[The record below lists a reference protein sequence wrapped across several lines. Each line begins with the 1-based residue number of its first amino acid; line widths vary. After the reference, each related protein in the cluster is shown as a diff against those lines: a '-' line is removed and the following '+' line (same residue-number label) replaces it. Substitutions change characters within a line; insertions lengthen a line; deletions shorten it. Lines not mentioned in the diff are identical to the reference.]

1 MAEQKENRFSGMTP
15 EEIKLEAKRQIVR
28 SAFLAL
34 AALIVIGV
42 ACYAWF
48 VSSGTVTAITGPVTL
63 DLECFEL
70 ASIGE
75 AGKEEA
81 GKYDALVP
89 EGLRNPGYKWNDNG
103 TQTKRNTDISDKNQS
118 ILWRMTS
125 DNNLGNFSQADNG
138 IQPGDYGTLEFYV
151 LRKQQGDLK
160 INCYLDIIP
169 LDETGKEL
177 VSTTEQNT
185 TEAGTGEAAD
195 ATRVLQLL
203 RGHLLFFS
211 TYQISTIDSEGKQV
225 NTTMRQ
231 LTDISDGSFQV
242 ELPAGMEEVKVT
254 LNWYWPY
261 FLRHAIEYYQDS
273 TFAEK
278 MSERVVDSLAEGNV
292 NYFFT
297 NDATMVYVGYARKD
311 ENDTRTVITRQNV
324 TRYAKR
330 LGEYYNEADQV
341 IGDNVKGIVLRLRA
355 EAG

>member
-1 MAEQKENRFSGMTP
+1 MAEQKENRFSGMTR
-15 EEIKLEAKRQIVR
+15 EEIILEAKKQILH
-28 SAFLAL
+28 SAVLAL

-48 VSSGTVTAITGPVTL
+48 ASSDTVTAIGGSISL
-63 DLECFEL
+63 NADCFEL
-70 ASIGE
+70 ASEGSE
-75 AGKEEA
+75 GN
-81 GKYDALVP
+81 YDDLVP
-89 EGLRNPGYKWNDNG
+89 TDLQNQGSDWGDGKG
-103 TQTKRNTDISDKNQS
+103 TQTSRNTDSNDKKES

-169 LDETGKEL
+169 LDENGKEL

-231 LTDISDGSFQV
+231 LADISDGSFQV
-242 ELPAGMEEVKVT
+242 ELPAGMEKVKVT

-278 MSERVVDSLAEGNV
+278 MSERVVDSLAEGKV

-297 NDATMVYVGYARKD
+297 NDATMVYVGNERKD
-311 ENDTRTVITRQNV
+311 DNDTRTVITKQNV

-341 IGDNVKGIVLRLRA
+341 IGDNVKGIVLCLRA

>member
-48 VSSGTVTAITGPVTL
+48 ASSDTVTAIGGSISL
-63 DLECFEL
+63 NADCFEL
-70 ASIGE
+70 ASEGRE
-75 AGKEEA
+75 GN
-81 GKYDALVP
+81 YDDLVP
-89 EGLRNPGYKWNDNG
+89 TDLQNQGSDWDGKG
-103 TQTKRNTDISDKNQS
+103 TQTSRNTDSNDKKES
-118 ILWRMTS
+118 ILWNMTS

-169 LDETGKEL
+169 LDENGKEL

-211 TYQISTIDSEGKQV
+211 TYQISAEGEQV
-225 NTTMRQ
+225 NKTMRQ
-231 LTDISDGSFQV
+231 LADISDGSFQV
-242 ELPAGMEEVKVT
+242 ELPAGMEKVKVT

-278 MSERVVDSLAEGNV
+278 MSERVVDSLAEGKV

-297 NDATMVYVGYARKD
+297 NDATMVYVGNERKD
-311 ENDTRTVITRQNV
+311 DNDTRTVITKQNV

>member
-1 MAEQKENRFSGMTP
+1 MAEQKENRFSGMTR
-15 EEIKLEAKRQIVR
+15 EEIILEAKKQILH
-28 SAFLAL
+28 SAVLAL

-63 DLECFEL
+63 DLDCFEL
-70 ASIGE
+70 ASIGT
-75 AGKEEA
+75 AGEYYK
-81 GKYDALVP
+81 LVP
-89 EGLRNPGYKWNDNG
+89 EALRNPGYDWNSNG

-118 ILWRMTS
+118 ILWNMTS
-125 DNNLGNFSQADNG
+125 DNNLGNFSQVDNG

-169 LDETGKEL
+169 LDENGKEL

-211 TYQISTIDSEGKQV
+211 TYQISAEGEQV
-225 NTTMRQ
+225 NKTMRQ
-231 LTDISDGSFQV
+231 LADISDGSFQV
-242 ELPAGMEEVKVT
+242 ELPADMDKVKVT

-297 NDATMVYVGYARKD
+297 NDATMVYVGNERKD
-311 ENDTRTVITRQNV
+311 ENDTRTVITKQNV

-341 IGDNVKGIVLRLRA
+341 IGDNVKGIVLCLRA

>member
-1 MAEQKENRFSGMTP
+1 MAEQKENRFSGMTR
-15 EEIKLEAKRQIVR
+15 EEIILEAKKQIVR

-48 VSSGTVTAITGPVTL
+48 ASSDTVTAIGGSVSL
-63 DLECFEL
+63 NADCFEL
-70 ASIGE
+70 ASAGGE
-75 AGKEEA
+75 GN
-81 GKYDALVP
+81 YDDLVP
-89 EGLRNPGYKWNDNG
+89 TDLHNQGIDWDRKG
-103 TQTKRNTDISDKNQS
+103 TQTSRNTDSNDKKEA
-118 ILWRMTS
+118 ILWNMTS

-169 LDETGKEL
+169 LDENGKEL

-211 TYQISTIDSEGKQV
+211 TYQISAEGEQV
-225 NTTMRQ
+225 NKTMRQ
-231 LTDISDGSFQV
+231 LADISDGSFQV
-242 ELPAGMEEVKVT
+242 ELPADMDEVKVT

-278 MSERVVDSLAEGNV
+278 MSERVVDSLAEGKV

-297 NDATMVYVGYARKD
+297 NDATMVYVGNEPKD
-311 ENDTRTVITRQNV
+311 DNDTRTVITKQNV

>member
-1 MAEQKENRFSGMTP
+1 MAEQKENRFSGMTR
-15 EEIKLEAKRQIVR
+15 EEIILEAKKQILH
-28 SAFLAL
+28 SAVLAL

-48 VSSGTVTAITGPVTL
+48 VSSGTVTAITGPVTI

-70 ASIGE
+70 ASIGT
-75 AGKEEA
+75 AGEYYK
-81 GKYDALVP
+81 LVP
-89 EGLRNPGYKWNDNG
+89 EALRNPGYDWNSNG

-118 ILWRMTS
+118 ILWNMTS

-195 ATRVLQLL
+195 VTRVLQLL

-211 TYQISTIDSEGKQV
+211 TYQISAEGEQV
-225 NTTMRQ
+225 NKTMRQ
-231 LTDISDGSFQV
+231 LADISDGSFQV
-242 ELPAGMEEVKVT
+242 ELPADMDKVKVT

-297 NDATMVYVGYARKD
+297 NDATMVYVGNERKD
-311 ENDTRTVITRQNV
+311 ENDTRTVITKQNV

>member
-1 MAEQKENRFSGMTP
+1 MAEQKENQFSGMTR
-15 EEIKLEAKRQIVR
+15 EEIILEAKKQILH
-28 SAFLAL
+28 SAVLAL

-48 VSSGTVTAITGPVTL
+48 VSSSTVTAIVGSVTP
-63 DLECFEL
+63 DADCFEL
-70 ASIGE
+70 ASEGT
-75 AGKEEA
+75 A
-81 GKYDALVP
+81 GKYDGLVP
-89 EGLRNPGYKWNDNG
+89 GSIRVLGEAWPGISVSG
-103 TQTKRNTDISDKNQS
+103 TQTTQNKKT
-118 ILWRMTS
+118 ILWNMTS

>member
-1 MAEQKENRFSGMTP
+1 MAEQKENQFSGMTR
-15 EEIKLEAKRQIVR
+15 EEIILEARKQILH
-28 SAFLAL
+28 SAVLAL

-48 VSSGTVTAITGPVTL
+48 VSSKSVTANVGPVSPNP
-63 DLECFEL
+63 DCFEL
-70 ASIGE
+70 ASKGT
-75 AGKEEA
+75 A
-81 GKYDALVP
+81 GKYDYLVP
-89 EGLRNPGYKWNDNG
+89 DGLRNPGEDIDGKI
-103 TQTKRNTDISDKNQS
+103 QTANRDDMQS
-118 ILWRMTS
+118 ILWKMTS
-125 DNNLGNFSQADNG
+125 DNNLGNFSQADIG

-160 INCYLDIIP
+160 INCFLEIIP
-169 LDETGKEL
+169 LDEKGNEL
-177 VSTTEQNT
+177 VSGTEQNT
-185 TEAGTGEAAD
+185 TEAETGEAAD
-195 ATRVLQLL
+195 VTRVLQLL

-211 TYQISTIDSEGKQV
+211 TYQISSADSEGNPV
-225 NTTMRQ
+225 NTTIRQ
-231 LTDISDGSFQV
+231 LANISDGAFQV
-242 ELPAGMEEVKVT
+242 ELPADMDEIKVT

-278 MSERVVDSLAEGNV
+278 MSERVVDSLAEGMV

-297 NDATMVYVGYARKD
+297 NDATMVYVGYERKD
-311 ENDTRTVITRQNV
+311 ENDTRTVITKQNV

-330 LGEYYNEADQV
+330 LGEYYNDADQV

>member
-1 MAEQKENRFSGMTP
+1 
-15 EEIKLEAKRQIVR
+15 
-28 SAFLAL
+28 
-34 AALIVIGV
+34 
-42 ACYAWF
+42 
-48 VSSGTVTAITGPVTL
+48 
-63 DLECFEL
+63 
-70 ASIGE
+70 
-75 AGKEEA
+75 
-81 GKYDALVP
+81 
-89 EGLRNPGYKWNDNG
+89 
-103 TQTKRNTDISDKNQS
+103 
-118 ILWRMTS
+118 MTS

-261 FLRHAIEYYQDS
+261 FLRHAIEYYQE
-273 TFAEK
+273 FAEK
-278 MSERVVDSLAEGNV
+278 MSERVVDSLAEGKV

-297 NDATMVYVGYARKD
+297 NDATMVYVGNKRKD
-311 ENDTRTVITRQNV
+311 ENDTRTVITKQNV

>member
-1 MAEQKENRFSGMTP
+1 MAEQNENRFSGMTR
-15 EEIKLEAKRQIVR
+15 EEIILEAKKQILH
-28 SAFLAL
+28 SAVLAL

-48 VSSGTVTAITGPVTL
+48 ASSDTVTAIGGSVSL
-63 DLECFEL
+63 NADCFEL
-70 ASIGE
+70 AS
-75 AGKEEA
+75 AGRE
-81 GKYDALVP
+81 GNYDDLVP
-89 EGLRNPGYKWNDNG
+89 TDLQNQGSDWGDGKG
-103 TQTKRNTDISDKNQS
+103 TQTSRNTDSNDKKES

-169 LDETGKEL
+169 LDENGKEL

-211 TYQISTIDSEGKQV
+211 TYQISAEGEQV
-225 NTTMRQ
+225 NKTMRQ
-231 LTDISDGSFQV
+231 LADISDGSFQV
-242 ELPAGMEEVKVT
+242 ELPADMDEVKVT

-278 MSERVVDSLAEGNV
+278 MSERVVDSLAEGKV

-297 NDATMVYVGYARKD
+297 NDATMVYVGNERKD
-311 ENDTRTVITRQNV
+311 DNDTRTVITKQNV

-341 IGDNVKGIVLRLRA
+341 IGDNVKGIVLCLRA

>member
-1 MAEQKENRFSGMTP
+1 MAEQKENRFSGMTR
-15 EEIKLEAKRQIVR
+15 EEIILEAKKQILH
-28 SAFLAL
+28 SAVLAL

-63 DLECFEL
+63 DLDCFEL
-70 ASIGE
+70 ASIGT
-75 AGKEEA
+75 AGEYYK
-81 GKYDALVP
+81 LVP
-89 EGLRNPGYKWNDNG
+89 EALRNPGYDWNSNG

-118 ILWRMTS
+118 ILWNMTS

-169 LDETGKEL
+169 LDENGKEL

-195 ATRVLQLL
+195 VTRVLQLL

-211 TYQISTIDSEGKQV
+211 TYQISAEGEQV
-225 NTTMRQ
+225 NKTMRQ
-231 LTDISDGSFQV
+231 LADISDGSFQV
-242 ELPAGMEEVKVT
+242 ELPADMDKVKVT

-297 NDATMVYVGYARKD
+297 NDATMVYVGNERKD
-311 ENDTRTVITRQNV
+311 ENDTRTVITKQNV

-341 IGDNVKGIVLRLRA
+341 IGDNVKGIVLCLRA

>member
-1 MAEQKENRFSGMTP
+1 MAEQKENRFSGMTR
-15 EEIKLEAKRQIVR
+15 EEIILEAKKQILH
-28 SAFLAL
+28 SAVLAL

-63 DLECFEL
+63 DLDCFEL
-70 ASIGE
+70 ASIGT
-75 AGKEEA
+75 AGEYYK
-81 GKYDALVP
+81 LVP
-89 EGLRNPGYKWNDNG
+89 EALRNPGYDWNSNG

-118 ILWRMTS
+118 ILWNMTS
-125 DNNLGNFSQADNG
+125 DNNLGNFSQVDNG

-169 LDETGKEL
+169 LDENGKEL

-195 ATRVLQLL
+195 VTRVLQLL

-211 TYQISTIDSEGKQV
+211 TYQISAEGEQV
-225 NTTMRQ
+225 NKTMRQ
-231 LTDISDGSFQV
+231 LADISDGSFQV
-242 ELPAGMEEVKVT
+242 ELPADMDKVKVT

-297 NDATMVYVGYARKD
+297 NDATMVYVGNERKD
-311 ENDTRTVITRQNV
+311 ENDTRTVITKQNV

-341 IGDNVKGIVLRLRA
+341 IGDNVKGIVLCLRA

>member
-1 MAEQKENRFSGMTP
+1 MAEQKENRFSGMTR
-15 EEIKLEAKRQIVR
+15 EEIILEAKKQILH
-28 SAFLAL
+28 SAVLAL
-34 AALIVIGV
+34 AALIVIGM

-48 VSSGTVTAITGPVTL
+48 ASSDTVTAIGGSISL
-63 DLECFEL
+63 NADCFEL
-70 ASIGE
+70 ASEGRE
-75 AGKEEA
+75 GN
-81 GKYDALVP
+81 YDDLVP
-89 EGLRNPGYKWNDNG
+89 TDLQNQGSDWGDGKG
-103 TQTKRNTDISDKNQS
+103 TQTSRNTDSNDKKEA
-118 ILWRMTS
+118 ILWNMTS

-169 LDETGKEL
+169 LYEKGKEL

-225 NTTMRQ
+225 NKTMRQ
-231 LTDISDGSFQV
+231 LADISDGSFQV
-242 ELPAGMEEVKVT
+242 ELPAGMEKVKVT

-278 MSERVVDSLAEGNV
+278 MSERVVDSLAEGKV

-297 NDATMVYVGYARKD
+297 NDATMVYVGNERKD
-311 ENDTRTVITRQNV
+311 DNDTRTVITKQNV

-341 IGDNVKGIVLRLRA
+341 IGDNVKGIVLCLRA

>member
-1 MAEQKENRFSGMTP
+1 MAEQKENRFSGMTR
-15 EEIKLEAKRQIVR
+15 EEIILEAKKQILH
-28 SAFLAL
+28 SAVLAL

-48 VSSGTVTAITGPVTL
+48 ASSDTVTAIGGSISL
-63 DLECFEL
+63 NADCFEL
-70 ASIGE
+70 ASEGSE
-75 AGKEEA
+75 GN
-81 GKYDALVP
+81 YDDLVP
-89 EGLRNPGYKWNDNG
+89 TDLQNQGSDWGDGKG
-103 TQTKRNTDISDKNQS
+103 TQTSRNTDSNDKKES

-169 LDETGKEL
+169 LDENGKEL

-231 LTDISDGSFQV
+231 LADISDGSFQV
-242 ELPAGMEEVKVT
+242 ELPAGMEKVKVT

-297 NDATMVYVGYARKD
+297 NDATMVYVGNAPKD
-311 ENDTRTVITRQNV
+311 ENDTRTVITKQNV

-341 IGDNVKGIVLRLRA
+341 IGDNVKGIVLCLRA